1 MDRTRKRIQKQ
12 SIWGY
17 YNINEG
23 TTVDKEK
30 KNFLPEIYSRKD
42 DKRKAK
48 NLTLQKAN
56 LNQYRGR
63 NEKEVG

>member
-1 MDRTRKRIQKQ
+1 M
-12 SIWGY
+12 SI
-17 YNINEG
+17 
-23 TTVDKEK
+23 
-30 KNFLPEIYSRKD
+30 KNDPEIFSRKD